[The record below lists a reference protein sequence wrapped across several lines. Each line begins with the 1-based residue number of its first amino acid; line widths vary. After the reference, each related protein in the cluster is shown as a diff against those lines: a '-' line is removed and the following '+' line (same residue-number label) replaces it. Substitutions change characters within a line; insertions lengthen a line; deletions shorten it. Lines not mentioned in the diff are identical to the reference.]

1 MRGFFK
7 LILLAGCIMFF
18 TSCSSSRF
26 NYIVEPTPLIKGG
39 TKYSVKTVNIKI
51 ETFGIKL
58 TKDAEVKGYLSE
70 TDMAKAFKEKITD
83 YLKSSSIYEASKK
96 DGFDLSLTINYT
108 RNFAVNSNKVVHPD
122 FLYEWEIEKEGKTV
136 ATYKSPK
143 MTMSGLSLFSEF
155 LNTGSS
161 DTNPEAEQQYIDMI
175 SKAIV
180 ENSVRDVGK

>member
-1 MRGFFK
+1 MRDFFK
-7 LILLAGCIMFF
+7 FILLASCFVFF

-26 NYIVEPTPLIKGG
+26 NYTVEPTPLIKGG
-39 TKYSVKTVNIKI
+39 THYSVKNIKVKI

-70 TDMAKAFKEKITD
+70 ADMAKAFQEKITD
-83 YLKSSSIYEASKK
+83 YLKSSNLYEAGKK
-96 DGFDLSLTINYT
+96 DGFNLSLTINYT

-136 ATYKSPK
+136 ATYRSPK

-161 DTNPEAEQQYIDMI
+161 DINPEAEQQYIDMI
-175 SKAIV
+175 SKSIV
-180 ENSVRDVGK
+180 EDSVRDVGK